1 MAEVRD
7 CSIARTL
14 EVVGEKWTL
23 LALRELMLGVHRF
36 DEIVGF
42 TGAPRDI
49 LTTRLRKLEEN
60 GLIERRQYQDRPP
73 RFDYHLTE
81 LGRSLVPVVT
91 MLREWGDAHLAGEA
105 GPPLV
110 FEHTC
115 GSVFHA
121 EIACAAC
128 GDKVRW
134 RDLSI
139 VEVS

>member
-1 MAEVRD
+1 MAEVRE
-7 CSIARTL
+7 CSVARTL

-36 DEIVGF
+36 DEIVGY

-49 LTTRLRKLEEN
+49 LTTRLRKLEDN
-60 GLIERRQYQDRPP
+60 GLIERRLYQERPP
-73 RFDYHLTE
+73 RFDYHLTA
-81 LGRSLVPVVT
+81 LGRTLVPVVM
-91 MLREWGDAHLAGEA
+91 MLREWGNEHLAGEA

-115 GSVFHA
+115 GSVFVPVIHC
-121 EIACAAC
+121 EACAA
-128 GDKVRW
+128 KVRW

-139 VEVS
+139 VE

>member
-1 MAEVRD
+1 MTQVRE
-7 CSIARTL
+7 CSVARTL

-36 DEIVGF
+36 DEIAGF

-60 GLIERRQYQDRPP
+60 GLIERRPYQERPL

-81 LGRSLVPVVT
+81 LGRSLTPVVT
-91 MLREWGDAHLAGEA
+91 ILREWGDTHLAGA
-105 GPPLV
+105 DGPPIA

-121 EIACAAC
+121 VLACEAC
-128 GDKVRW
+128 GEKVRW

-139 VEVS
+139 VE